1 MNPQAI
7 VDISPA
13 VLSGF
18 VPMREWDENQL
29 KTLTESTQ
37 VEHVSPGTRIIQR
50 GSTDHWTFYLL
61 EGRLE
66 LEAVDG
72 AKKIIEGGTS
82 AAMNPLAQLKP
93 RQYNVTSLSAARVL
107 RIESEKLNRVSP
119 PHAGAGIDVGGAD
132 KGIQDVEQ
140 GGLENQLYCD
150 IYRALV
156 QDALVLPSLPEVA
169 IRIRE
174 LVDREDVSANQV
186 SKVVQS
192 DSGISAKL
200 VKAANS
206 ALYAGAA
213 PVDSLSQALVRL
225 GMKTTSE
232 LVLCFAVRELF
243 QTQSR
248 VLKERM
254 QALWR
259 HSAQVA
265 ALSYVLAQKLPGFDP
280 ERALLMGLVHDIGV
294 VAILNYL
301 DKYPEVADDAQ
312 RIEQIVRR
320 LRGEISGLILRKW
333 NFPEDFVIT
342 ALEAED
348 WNRDPDS
355 VSDYC
360 DLVIIA
366 QIHGFIGTP
375 AMLTVPPLNQL
386 PAFKKLA
393 LGHLTPRM
401 GLELLDQAKE
411 KIDEVV
417 RMLAL

>member
-1 MNPQAI
+1 MNQQAI

-13 VLSGF
+13 VLGGF
-18 VPMREWDENQL
+18 VPMNKWDENQL
-29 KTLTESTQ
+29 KTLMASSE
-37 VEHVSPGTRIIQR
+37 VEHVSPGTLIVQR

-66 LEAVDG
+66 LEAMDG
-72 AKKIIEGGTS
+72 AKKVIEGGTS
-82 AAMNPLAQLKP
+82 VAMNPIAQLKP
-93 RQYNVTSLSAARVL
+93 RQYNVTSLSTARL
-107 RIESEKLNRVSP
+107 LKIESDKFNRVSP
-119 PHAGAGIDVGGAD
+119 PHAGIGHDPGAD
-132 KGIQDVEQ
+132 GSIQDVEQ
-140 GGLENQLYCD
+140 SGFEDQLYCD

-156 QDALVLPSLPEVA
+156 HDALVLPSLPEVA

-174 LVDREDVSANQV
+174 IVEREDVSAKQV
-186 SKVVQS
+186 SKVIQT

-206 ALYAGAA
+206 ALYAGAT

-225 GMKTTSE
+225 GTKTTSE
-232 LVLCFAVRELF
+232 LVLCFAIRELF

-248 VLKERM
+248 VLRDRM
-254 QALWR
+254 QSLWR

-265 ALSYVLAQKLPGFDP
+265 ALSYVLAQKMSGFDP
-280 ERALLMGLVHDIGV
+280 ERALLMGLLHDIGV

-301 DKYPEVADDAQ
+301 DKYPDVADDIHRVNQA
-312 RIEQIVRR
+312 ISR
-320 LRGEISGLILRKW
+320 LRAEISSLILRKW

-348 WNRDPDS
+348 WNRDPGPTP
-355 VSDYC
+355 DYC
-360 DLVIIA
+360 DLVIVA

-375 AMLTVPPLNQL
+375 AILTIPPLNQL
-386 PAFKKLA
+386 PAFNKLA
-393 LGHLTPRM
+393 PGQLTPQM

-417 RMLAL
+417 KMLAL